1 MATKKMRGKSVVTV
15 ETPVYKPTLYL
26 ENNQVPKEL
35 IQAKPG
41 ETVVFQVKGKIQ
53 SKREEA
59 GNHKAVTVEVQAL
72 SLPGKK
78 KITPKKKGG
87 KRVG

>member
-1 MATKKMRGKSVVTV
+1 MATKKMRGKSIAAV
-15 ETPVYKPTLYL
+15 EAPVYKPTLYL

-41 ETVVFQVKGKIQ
+41 ETVVLQVKGKIQ
-53 SKREEA
+53 SKREET

-78 KITPKKKGG
+78 KPVSKKKGG
-87 KRVG
+87 NRVG